1 MLDRYIYRPDSH
13 FENGKYAFLEN
24 LCFAEFLSYYYVE
37 SKINKR
43 SNYNDRQPVVLNDEE
58 VERNNKICI
67 YPKPVPLIPSN

>member
-13 FENGKYAFLEN
+13 FENEKYAFLEN

-58 VERNNKICI
+58 VEGNNKICI

>member
-1 MLDRYIYRPDSH
+1 MLDRYIDRPGSD

-43 SNYNDRQPVVLNDEE
+43 SNYNDRQLVVLNDEI
-58 VERNNKICI
+58 VEGNNKICI
-67 YPKPVPLIPSN
+67 YPKSVPLMSSN

>member
-1 MLDRYIYRPDSH
+1 MLDRCIDRPDSH

-43 SNYNDRQPVVLNDEE
+43 SNYNDRQPVVLNDEI
-58 VERNNKICI
+58 VEGNNKICI
-67 YPKPVPLIPSN
+67 YPKSVPLMLSN